1 MQPKP
6 DPSALLLKAGDDMIA
21 RADDADTS
29 MVPVFLEMGKLL
41 KIAAESIA
49 AHALDAS
56 VLRIEL
62 ASANDRAN
70 RAAENAR
77 AWFERHEDLVK
88 AIADAKK
95 AA

>member
-6 DPSALLLKAGDDMIA
+6 DPAALLLKAGDDMIA

-29 MVPVFLEMGKLL
+29 MAPIFLEMGKLL
-41 KIAAESIA
+41 KMAGESVA

-62 ASANDRAN
+62 ASANERAN

-88 AIADAKK
+88 QLAAAK